1 MKAVRS
7 GEESSTKPSAL
18 SNTYMLVGQYTVS
31 VTEKGRIAVPFRFRS
46 EIGTNLIA
54 AKWFE
59 NCIVVV
65 SMDNWQELLT
75 KVTAKAETLN
85 VSVREIERFILG
97 SAFEIELDS
106 QGRFIIPKILKEY
119 GRLDQAV
126 TFIGLGNRIEV
137 WNEGLWR
144 EKEEFL
150 QGTAGKLMEQ
160 VSNQIDRR
168 I

>member
-1 MKAVRS
+1 
-7 GEESSTKPSAL
+7 
-18 SNTYMLVGQYTVS
+18 MLVGQYTVS
-31 VTEKGRIAVPFRFRS
+31 VTEKGRIAIPFRFRG
-46 EIGTNLIA
+46 EIGTQLIA
-54 AKWFE
+54 ARWFE
-59 NCIVVV
+59 QCLVVV
-65 SMDNWQELLT
+65 PVANWQELLT

-97 SAFEIELDS
+97 SAFEIELDT

-119 GRLDQAV
+119 GKLDQTV
-126 TFIGLGNRIEV
+126 TFVGLGNRIEI
-137 WNEGLWR
+137 WNESLWR

>member
-1 MKAVRS
+1 VIS
-7 GEESSTKPSAL
+7 GEDHKPPAL

-31 VTEKGRIAVPFRFRS
+31 VTEKGRIAIPFRFRS
-46 EIGTNLIA
+46 EIGLELIA

-59 NCIVVV
+59 QCIVVV
-65 SMDNWQELLT
+65 PIANWQELLT

-119 GRLDQAV
+119 GKLDSTV
-126 TFIGLGNRIEV
+126 VFVGLGNRIEV
-137 WNEGLWR
+137 WNDQLWK

-160 VSNQIDRR
+160 VSRQMEKRY
-168 I
+168 

>member
-1 MKAVRS
+1 
-7 GEESSTKPSAL
+7 
-18 SNTYMLVGQYTVS
+18 MLVGQYTVS
-31 VTEKGRIAVPFRFRS
+31 VTDKGRIAIPFRFRE
-46 EIGTNLIA
+46 EIGTHLIA

-59 NCIVVV
+59 NCLVVV
-65 SMDNWQELLT
+65 PIANWQELLT

-97 SAFEIELDS
+97 SAFEIELDG
-106 QGRFIIPKILKEY
+106 QGRFIIPKPLKKYAE
-119 GRLDQAV
+119 LDAKTV
-126 TFIGLGNRIEV
+126 FVGLGNRIEI
-137 WNEGLWR
+137 WNEGKWR
-144 EKEEFL
+144 EKEDFL